1 MTAGASGRRTLVLG
15 AGIGQAVAAA
25 AAARGDTVVLASG
38 TRPPGFAITH
48 IPADLATREGAEMAV
63 DSGIDRLGGIDV
75 LVTCAGA
82 RVVRGSFAEHSDD
95 DWYAAFTVN
104 VLNIVRACQRGLSSL
119 SANHGVLVNV
129 AALHDP
135 FPNPQV
141 APYSAAEAAADA
153 VTRALA
159 IDMFPRGVRVFGVVP
174 AAAWAR
180 PALPVAAEVE
190 ARGHQGVAAR
200 LSIVGGSGA
209 RVALGDRG
217 RRAPVI
223 EFVLRE
229 KAAQVILRLIDDP
242 DAAGATYLV
251 DSGMLRP
258 GR

>member
-25 AAARGDTVVLASG
+25 AAARGDTVVLASR

-63 DSGIDRLGGIDV
+63 DGGIDRLGGIDV

-129 AALHDP
+129 AA
-135 FPNPQV
+135 
-141 APYSAAEAAADA
+141 
-153 VTRALA
+153 
-159 IDMFPRGVRVFGVVP
+159 
-174 AAAWAR
+174 
-180 PALPVAAEVE
+180 
-190 ARGHQGVAAR
+190 
-200 LSIVGGSGA
+200 
-209 RVALGDRG
+209 
-217 RRAPVI
+217 
-223 EFVLRE
+223 
-229 KAAQVILRLIDDP
+229 ILRPTLP
-242 DAAGATYLV
+242 DFPIPTTMILRRPFRASTITATAL
-251 DSGMLRP
+251 SKL
-258 GR
+258 